1 MFYYNYSL
9 TQLESFADDLNR
21 KYDATRL
28 TTPKQVDVYDIV
40 DLLGARLA
48 FEYLSPDRSYLGAT
62 LFHPG
67 TLWVWPGNP
76 YVQGMMP
83 ARKYFHS
90 GSGPAAK
97 YLDMGDYVTYCFD
110 VYGKIIK
117 ITDLCVPDNNDHTFR
132 FGKCVNVA
140 STFAEIEPYIDKESV
155 VKHVFAD
162 TEDTSIFSSSCNAPA
177 E

>member
-1 MFYYNYSL
+1 MHI
-9 TQLESFADDLNR
+9 
-21 KYDATRL
+21 KYKTGDW
-28 TTPKQVDVYDIV
+28 VW
-40 DLLGARLA
+40 A
-48 FEYLSPDRSYLGAT
+48 FEKSIYPPTSSKYTSDGCIIYAPI
-62 LFHPG
+62 HHIEI
-67 TLWVWPGNP
+67 
-76 YVQGMMP
+76 

-155 VKHVFAD
+155 VKHMFAD
-162 TEDTSIFSSSCNAPA
+162 TRHTSVLSSSCNAPA
-177 E
+177 EEYNDDGDEDVLND